1 MKIKILGTRGNVK
14 PFAEG
19 YQKHTGILIDDTL
32 LFDVGEQEYLQ
43 TNPKAILFTH
53 YHPDHA
59 FFAFKDKPFKS
70 TIPHFGPEPHPLL
83 PSVQVIAGEFELE
96 GYRITPI
103 SVLHAFKLKSLG
115 YLIQKDN
122 KRIFLTGDVAWI
134 EKSQINKLP
143 NLDLIC
149 TEATFINKGGRINRK
164 EDKIFGHTGVPD
176 LIRILAPHTKRILFA
191 HYGEWFFLSDSSGP
205 GMIRA
210 LAPEGVELIP
220 AMDGYCIE
228 I

>member
-1 MKIKILGTRGNVK
+1 MKINVLGTRGNVK

-43 TNPKAILFTH
+43 TKPKAIVFTH

-59 FFAFKDKPFKS
+59 FFAFKNELFRC
-70 TIPHFGPEPHPLL
+70 TIPHFGPEHHPLL
-83 PSVQVIAGEFELE
+83 PDVQVITKEFELE
-96 GYRITPI
+96 GYHITPI

-115 YLIQKDN
+115 YLIQKNN
-122 KRIFLTGDVAWI
+122 KRVFLTGDVAWI
-134 EKSQINKLP
+134 ENSQRDKLH

-149 TEATFINKGGRINRK
+149 TEATFIKKGGRINRK
-164 EDKIFGHTGVPD
+164 EGKIFGHTGVPD
-176 LIRILAPHTKRILFA
+176 LIRMLSPHTSRILFA
-191 HYGEWFFLSDSSGP
+191 HYGQWFFSSDSSGLD
-205 GMIRA
+205 MIRA

-220 AMDGYCIE
+220 ARDGFSIE